1 MSEMVDQLF
10 KEYVAGGGADPL
22 PFLERAPE
30 GDRAELAALIE
41 GFLARAPRREWDAA
55 AYEASGAP
63 AVVDSL
69 SRSLRGQAGLWP
81 SLLPRLR
88 NRARVKRA
96 DLVAELAD
104 RLGAADKRE
113 KVAAYYHEMEQGS
126 LPAEGVSDTV
136 LEALGQIL
144 GQTRDA
150 LRRAG
155 SALKPPEVGEVG
167 AAEAFARTGAPAEGP
182 ATLAAAL
189 LRSDDDFD
197 EVDRLFRG
205 G

>member
-96 DLVAELAD
+96 DLVAALAD

-113 KVAAYYHEMEQGS
+113 KVAGYYHEMEQGS

-144 GQTRDA
+144 GQTRAA

-155 SALKPPEVGEVG
+155 AALEPPGVGEVD
-167 AAEAFARTGAPAEGP
+167 AAETFARTGAPTEGP